1 MMIDNKK
8 MAAIFCV
15 WLFVCGGTFGAMLM
29 HGSWLVGIA
38 FLFSV
43 VTSACSW
50 WGYMPRDAD
59 TSERLDEI
67 SHDLDYIKYVA
78 MKAEQELKDKKDHDK
93 K

>member
-1 MMIDNKK
+1 MIDNKK

-29 HGSWLVGIA
+29 HGSWLVAIA

-43 VTSACSW
+43 GTAACSW

-59 TSERLDEI
+59 TAERLDEI
-67 SHDLDYIKYVA
+67 SHDLDYIKFVS
-78 MKAEQELKDKKDHDK
+78 MRAERKLKEEEDHDK